1 MKTETKNTVKN
12 PLANL
17 DAADLKIVTAMVAA
31 NTKATK
37 ANEALTLAIGA
48 AYNSALHT
56 KAGYS
61 NFGNWFVDAMAA
73 KGTTVGKSRAY
84 NAVKIADLR
93 KASPAAADLSDT
105 VCLRIAEMAPVNDA
119 EATDA
124 LVAEVIEAG
133 GTVEAVKTVA
143 GGDGKKTDPADAL
156 AESIAERLWK
166 ICKGDV
172 LGAEAI
178 VGLAMATYKA
188 KCIAQTK

>member
-1 MKTETKNTVKN
+1 MKTDTKNTPKN

-17 DAADLKIVTAMVAA
+17 DSSDLKIVSAMVAA

-37 ANEALTLAIGA
+37 ASEALTLAIGT
-48 AYNSALHT
+48 AYNAGLHT
-56 KAGYS
+56 KAGYT
-61 NFGNWFVDAMAA
+61 NFGHWFVEAMAA
-73 KGTTVGKSRAY
+73 KGTSVGKSRAY
-84 NAVKIADLR
+84 NAVKITDLR
-93 KASPAAADLSDT
+93 NASPKAADLSDT
-105 VCLRIAEMAPVNDA
+105 VCLRIAEMAPAGDA

-124 LVAEVIEAG
+124 LVAEVIGAG

-156 AESIAERLWK
+156 AEMLSERLWK

-172 LGAEAI
+172 LAAEAI
-178 VGLAMATYKA
+178 VGLAMSTYKA